1 MTEESDDWSIW
12 WSKHLMIEASD
23 DWKMSSDDW
32 KKLSDDW
39 KMWKKLSD
47 DFPIWW
53 LKNLM
58 VEKSDG
64 WRSDDW
70 SLGWLKNLMTE
81 ASDDRI
87 QVDWSL
93 TCKHIIQNQSQQHV
107 LRSCVENT
115 LLFQGPQDLRAMQQ
129 TGGSGVLPHLQDCL
143 HGERLWHGGL
153 RQRALWGE
161 LEALWALGRTRGNSL
176 HY

>member
-1 MTEESDDWSIW
+1 MIETYVWKIW
-12 WSKHLMIEASD
+12 WFKHLMFEE
-23 DWKMSSDDW
+23 
-32 KKLSDDW
+32 SDDW
-39 KMWKKLSD
+39 KMWRKKY
-47 DFPIWW
+47 FWW
-53 LKNLM
+53 FSNLM
-58 VEKSDG
+58 IEKSDG

-143 HGERLWHGGL
+143 HGEGLWHGGFH
-153 RQRALWGE
+153 QRALWRK
-161 LEALWALGRTRGNSL
+161 LEVLNYANSSESAL
-176 HY
+176 

>member
-1 MTEESDDWSIW
+1 
-12 WSKHLMIEASD
+12 
-23 DWKMSSDDW
+23 
-32 KKLSDDW
+32 
-39 KMWKKLSD
+39 
-47 DFPIWW
+47 
-53 LKNLM
+53 M
-58 VEKSDG
+58 VDKSDG

-115 LLFQGPQDLRAMQQ
+115 LLFQ

-143 HGERLWHGGL
+143 HGEGLWHGGFHH
-153 RQRALWGE
+153 QRALWRK
-161 LEALWALGRTRGNSL
+161 LEVLNYANSSESALSLKFDLVFSSGSTAAAPPVFVLQPPWPILYSVQLKWNEVPYFDLGLIEVKLEFLTSASVQVEDK
-176 HY
+176 